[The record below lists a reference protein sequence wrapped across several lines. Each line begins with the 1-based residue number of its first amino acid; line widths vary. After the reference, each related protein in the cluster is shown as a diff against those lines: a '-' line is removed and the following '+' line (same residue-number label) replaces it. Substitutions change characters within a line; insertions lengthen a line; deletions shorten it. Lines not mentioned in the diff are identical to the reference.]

1 MGGIHFK
8 LRAPEPAIVELVVSG
23 IPNQYSPVTDNR
35 ELTTDH

>member
-23 IPNQYSPVTDNR
+23 IPKYSPVTDNR